1 MDYLK
6 PGVLISLVTL
16 FSGCAATPP
25 PAELP
30 VSVVASASTTPTAWV
45 PSGDLI
51 TIKRSPHGGSK
62 PNLFYVFKD
71 DYDCYGIELQPD
83 DSVDELVIERK
94 EVTTVLAQWGGTG
107 SASSCVAVHSFITG
121 SESEFE
127 IVTATADLTTGT
139 CSLQVS
145 SRSADG
151 KWSPVYSYPREPV
164 DPFWPVYG
172 RHCKPESLYHGSSLL
187 PIPRGPE

>member
-6 PGVLISLVTL
+6 PSALIPLVVL
-16 FSGCAATPP
+16 FAGCAATPP
-25 PAELP
+25 PAESR
-30 VSVVASASTTPTAWV
+30 VSMVPSASSTPPVWV

-62 PNLFYVFKD
+62 PNLFHVFKD
-71 DYDCYGIELQPD
+71 DYDCFGIEPQPK

-94 EVTTVLAQWGGTG
+94 EITTVLAQWGAAG

-145 SRSADG
+145 SRSAGG
-151 KWSPVYSYPREPV
+151 KWSPVYSYSREPV

-172 RHCKPESLYHGSSLL
+172 RHCKPETLYHGSSLL
-187 PIPRGPE
+187 PVPRGAE